1 MEERWQVLV
10 GLSPGHIFDSP
21 VSGCLL
27 CFLSLESLCV
37 YILKA
42 TWTNRFV
49 GALGQIKWPFNFY
62 ELVSCEGN
70 APEWEWNCTR
80 LEKKKNKKLY
90 QAERIDF
97 AIPWQFW
104 RCKLEN
110 ILIWTYIHSL
120 SKETNEQA
128 VETMY
133 TFFSF
138 AFLRIIINFFSWAFH
153 EYKQIKIM
161 LFCLWMC
168 LYLSHIVSHTWL
180 WSLPEYFLLLL
191 RFLIKTWTLPKLKNY
206 SCL

>member
-10 GLSPGHIFDSP
+10 GLSPGHILDSP

-80 LEKKKNKKLY
+80 LENKKQKTVPGWKDWLCSSLAVLKMQTWKYSYLDLY
-90 QAERIDF
+90 SLTFKRNQ
-97 AIPWQFW
+97 
-104 RCKLEN
+104 
-110 ILIWTYIHSL
+110 WTSCRDYF
-120 SKETNEQA
+120 
-128 VETMY
+128 MY

-138 AFLRIIINFFSWAFH
+138 AFLRIIINFF
-153 EYKQIKIM
+153 
-161 LFCLWMC
+161 
-168 LYLSHIVSHTWL
+168 
-180 WSLPEYFLLLL
+180 
-191 RFLIKTWTLPKLKNY
+191 
-206 SCL
+206 